1 MKKLIGVC
9 LFLGLM
15 SVMSFAQE
23 TPKPELFGGYQFTT
37 LDPSWNASGW
47 NGSATMYLNRWLGV
61 TGDFS
66 GAYHSGASFHT
77 YSGGPVVVMRRKPI
91 SPFAHALFGG
101 AHASAGGVGD
111 GGMVMMFGGGADYET
126 GKRMAFR
133 LAQFDWMVTRFDG
146 FTNKNNARVSTGIL
160 FRF

>member
-15 SVMSFAQE
+15 SVMGFAQE

-47 NGSATMYLNRWLGV
+47 NGSATLYLNRWLGV

-101 AHASAGGVGD
+101 AHAAAGGVGD

-133 LAQFDWMVTRFDG
+133 IAQFDW